1 MRVPSDARGRW
12 GFRPVR
18 IVDTDN
24 FGGDYPN
31 ERFLLWPM
39 RRELAEKIAS
49 LLNEEAGRDAS
60 RYYKVVEDDYVLEPG
75 FEP

>member
-1 MRVPSDARGRW
+1 MA
-12 GFRPVR
+12 R

-39 RRELAEKIAS
+39 PEEAAEKIAS
-49 LLNEEAGRDAS
+49 ILNDYAGENAPRF
-60 RYYKVVEDDYVLEPG
+60 YKVVPNDYVLEPG